1 MAAAEIELPMFPLGM
16 VLFPTQLL
24 PLHVFEPRYR
34 QMTVDL
40 LAGDGRF
47 GVVLIE
53 RGNEVGGGD
62 TRSDFGCVAQL
73 VQAQQTP
80 DGRFALMAIG
90 VERLRVTR
98 WLPDEPYP
106 RALVQIVDDAE
117 SVLSPD
123 DLESRYRASVGKLR
137 RVLALAAEVGEPAP
151 ASTIDFSEDA
161 RTGSL
166 QLCAAVPLGPFDRQ
180 RLLAASGA
188 DERLDLLDAYLA
200 DTRSDYEARIAMGP
214 PTEPDG

>member
-1 MAAAEIELPMFPLGM
+1 MAATEIELPMFPLGM

-24 PLHVFEPRYR
+24 PLHVFESRYR
-34 QMTVDL
+34 QMTRDL

-80 DGRFALMAIG
+80 DGRVALMAIG

-106 RALVQIVDDAE
+106 RALVQIVDDTE
-117 SVLSPD
+117 SALSPE
-123 DLESRYRASVGKLR
+123 DLENRYRASMAMLR
-137 RVLALAAEVGEPAP
+137 RVLAVAAEIGEPAP
-151 ASTIDFSEDA
+151 ASTIEFLDDP

-166 QLCAAVPLGPFDRQ
+166 QLCAAVPVGPFDRQ

-188 DERLDLLDAYLA
+188 DERLDLLDLYLA

>member
-1 MAAAEIELPMFPLGM
+1 MPPSEVELPMFPLGM

-34 QMTVDL
+34 QMTRDL
-40 LAGDGRF
+40 LEGDGRF

-53 RGNEVGGGD
+53 RGSEVGGGD

-73 VQAQQTP
+73 VQAQQSA

-90 VERLRVTR
+90 VERLRVR
-98 WLPDEPYP
+98 SWLPDDPYP
-106 RALVQIVDDAE
+106 RALVELVEDAE
-117 SVLSPD
+117 SAMALPELD
-123 DLESRYRASVGKLR
+123 ARYRASTAMLR
-137 RVLALAAEVGEPAP
+137 RVLALAAELGQPAP
-151 ASTIDFSEDA
+151 ASTIEFSDDA

-166 QLCAAVPLGPFDRQ
+166 QLCAAAPLGPFDRQ

-188 DERLDLLDAYLA
+188 DERLDLLEAYLVETQA
-200 DTRSDYEARIAMGP
+200 FYEARIAMGP
-214 PTEPDG
+214 PPEQDG

>member
-1 MAAAEIELPMFPLGM
+1 
-16 VLFPTQLL
+16 LFPTQLL

-34 QMTVDL
+34 QMTRDL

-106 RALVQIVDDAE
+106 RALVQIVDDTE
-117 SVLSPD
+117 SALSPE
-123 DLESRYRASVGKLR
+123 DLENRYRASMAMLR
-137 RVLALAAEVGEPAP
+137 RVLALAAEIGEPAP
-151 ASTIDFSEDA
+151 ASTIEFLDDP

-166 QLCAAVPLGPFDRQ
+166 QLCAAVPVGPFDRQ

-188 DERLDLLDAYLA
+188 DERLDLLDLYLA

>member
-34 QMTVDL
+34 QMTRDL

-90 VERLRVTR
+90 VERLRVNR

-106 RALVQIVDDAE
+106 RALVEIVDDTE
-117 SVLSPD
+117 SALSPE
-123 DLESRYRASVGKLR
+123 DLESRYRASMAMLR
-137 RVLALAAEVGEPAP
+137 RVLALAAEVGEPAL
-151 ASTIDFSEDA
+151 ASTIEFSEDP

-166 QLCAAVPLGPFDRQ
+166 QLCAAVPVGPFDRQ

-188 DERLDLLDAYLA
+188 DERLDLLDLYLA

>member
-1 MAAAEIELPMFPLGM
+1 MTAEQVELPMFPLGT

-34 QMTVDL
+34 QMTRDL

-62 TRSDFGCVAQL
+62 TRTDFGCVAQL

-90 VERLRVTR
+90 VQRLRVAE
-98 WLPDEPYP
+98 WLPDDPYP
-106 RALVQIVDDAE
+106 RARVLLVEDDE
-117 SVLSPD
+117 SSTAP
-123 DLESRYRASVGKLR
+123 EAIEARYRTTTALLR
-137 RVLALAAEVGEPAP
+137 RVLALAAEVGQPAP
-151 ASTIDFSEDA
+151 ASTIEFADDP
-161 RTGSL
+161 RTGSI
-166 QLCAAVPLGPFDRQ
+166 QLCAAAPLGPFDRQ
-180 RLLAASGA
+180 QLLAASGV
-188 DERLDLLDAYLA
+188 DERLDLLDGFL
-200 DTRSDYEARIAMGP
+200 TETQSLYEARIAMGP
-214 PTEPDG
+214 PTGPDE

>member
-1 MAAAEIELPMFPLGM
+1 MPPSEVELPMFPLGM

-34 QMTVDL
+34 EMTSDL

-53 RGNEVGGGD
+53 RGSEVGGGD

-73 VQAQQTP
+73 VQAQQAA

-90 VERLRVTR
+90 VERLRVLE
-98 WLPDEPYP
+98 WLPDDPYP
-106 RALVQIVDDAE
+106 RARVQLIEDAD
-117 SVLSPD
+117 SAMSGPALD
-123 DLESRYRASVGKLR
+123 ARYRTSTAMLR
-137 RVLALAAEVGEPAP
+137 RVLALAAEVGQPAP
-151 ASTIDFSEDA
+151 ASTIEFSEDP

-166 QLCAAVPLGPFDRQ
+166 QLCAAAPLGPFDRQ
-180 RLLAASGA
+180 LLLAASGA
-188 DERLDLLDAYLA
+188 DERLDLLDAYLVE
-200 DTRSDYEARIAMGP
+200 TQSFYEARIAMGP
-214 PTEPDG
+214 PPEPDG

>member
-1 MAAAEIELPMFPLGM
+1 MASAEIEIPMFPLGI

-34 QMTVDL
+34 AMTRDL

-73 VQAQQTP
+73 VQAQQAP

-106 RALVQIVDDAE
+106 RALVQVVEDAE
-117 SVLSPD
+117 SALSPD
-123 DLESRYRASVGKLR
+123 DLESRYRSSTGMLR

-151 ASTIDFSEDA
+151 ASTIEFSDDP

-200 DTRSDYEARIAMGP
+200 EARSDYEARIAMGP

>member
-1 MAAAEIELPMFPLGM
+1 MDSSPIELPMFPLGM

-34 QMTVDL
+34 LMTRDI

-53 RGNEVGGGD
+53 RGSEVGGGD

-73 VQAQQTP
+73 VQAQQAA
-80 DGRFALMAIG
+80 DGRYALMAIG
-90 VERLRVTR
+90 VERLRVHE
-98 WLPDEPYP
+98 WLPDDPYP
-106 RALVQIVDDAE
+106 RA
-117 SVLSPD
+117 SVELITDTPSGLTTEELD
-123 DLESRYRASVGKLR
+123 ERFHASTAKLR
-137 RVLALAAEVGEPAP
+137 RVLALAAELGQPAA
-151 ASTIDFSEDA
+151 ASTIEFSDDP

-166 QLCAAVPLGPFDRQ
+166 QLCAAAPLGPFDRQ

-188 DERLDLLDAYLA
+188 DERLDLLDAYLVE
-200 DTRSDYEARIAMGP
+200 TQTFYEARIAMGP
-214 PTEPDG
+214 PPESDG

>member
-1 MAAAEIELPMFPLGM
+1 MASAEVELPMFPLGT

-34 QMTVDL
+34 QMTEDL

-73 VQAQQTP
+73 VQAQQSP

-90 VERLRVTR
+90 VERLRVAR

-106 RALVQIVDDAE
+106 RALVHVVEDEE
-117 SVLSPD
+117 SALSPD
-123 DLESRYRASVGKLR
+123 DLESRYRSSTGMLR

-151 ASTIDFSEDA
+151 ASTIEFSDDP

-188 DERLDLLDAYLA
+188 DERLDLLDVYLA
-200 DTRSDYEARIAMGP
+200 EARSDYEARIAMGP

>member
-1 MAAAEIELPMFPLGM
+1 MASADIELPMFPLAI

-24 PLHVFEPRYR
+24 PLHVHEPRYR
-34 QMTVDL
+34 QMTRDL

-62 TRSDFGCVAQL
+62 TRTDFGCVAQL

-90 VERLRVTR
+90 VERLRVTQ

-106 RALVQIVDDAE
+106 RALVQLVEDAE
-117 SVLSPD
+117 STYAPD
-123 DLESRYRASVGKLR
+123 DLETRYRGSMATLR
-137 RVLALAAEVGEPAP
+137 RVLAMAAEIGEPAP
-151 ASTIDFSEDA
+151 ASTIEFSDDP

-188 DERLDLLDAYLA
+188 DERLDLLDVYLA
-200 DTRSDYEARIAMGP
+200 ETQSDYEARIAMGP
-214 PTEPDG
+214 PTDPDG

>member
-1 MAAAEIELPMFPLGM
+1 MTSSDIELPMFPLGT

-34 QMTVDL
+34 QMTHDL

-62 TRSDFGCVAQL
+62 TRTDFGCVAQL
-73 VQAQQTP
+73 VQAQQSP

-90 VERLRVTR
+90 VERLRVLE
-98 WLPDEPYP
+98 WLPDDPYP
-106 RALVQIVDDAE
+106 RARVQLVEDDE
-117 SVLSPD
+117 SATPPD
-123 DLESRYRASVGKLR
+123 ELEARFRATMASLR
-137 RVLALAAEVGEPAP
+137 RVLALAAEVGQPAP
-151 ASTIDFSEDA
+151 ASTTEFSDDP
-161 RTGSL
+161 RTGSI
-166 QLCAAVPLGPFDRQ
+166 QLCASAPLGPFDRQ
-180 RLLAASGA
+180 RLLAAAGA
-188 DERLDLLDAYLA
+188 AERLDLLDAMLA
-200 DTRSDYEARIAMGP
+200 ELQSLYEARIAMGP

>member
-34 QMTVDL
+34 QMTRDL

-106 RALVQIVDDAE
+106 RALVQIVDDTE
-117 SVLSPD
+117 SALSPE
-123 DLESRYRASVGKLR
+123 DLESRYRASMAMLR
-137 RVLALAAEVGEPAP
+137 RVLALAAEVGEPAL
-151 ASTIDFSEDA
+151 ASTIEFSEDP

-166 QLCAAVPLGPFDRQ
+166 QLCAAVPVGPFDRQ

-188 DERLDLLDAYLA
+188 DERLDLLDLYLA

>member
-1 MAAAEIELPMFPLGM
+1 MDSSPIELPMFPLGM

-34 QMTVDL
+34 QMTRDI

-53 RGNEVGGGD
+53 RGSEVGGGD

-73 VQAQQTP
+73 VQAQQAA
-80 DGRFALMAIG
+80 DGRYALMAIG
-90 VERLRVTR
+90 VERLRVHE
-98 WLPDEPYP
+98 WLPDDPYP
-106 RALVQIVDDAE
+106 RA
-117 SVLSPD
+117 SVELITDTPSGLTTEELD
-123 DLESRYRASVGKLR
+123 ERFHASTAKLR
-137 RVLALAAEVGEPAP
+137 RVLAMAAELGQPAA
-151 ASTIDFSEDA
+151 ASTIEFSDDP

-166 QLCAAVPLGPFDRQ
+166 QLCAAAPLGPFDRQ

-188 DERLDLLDAYLA
+188 DERLDLLDAYLGE
-200 DTRSDYEARIAMGP
+200 TQSFYEARIAMGP
-214 PTEPDG
+214 PPESDG

>member
-1 MAAAEIELPMFPLGM
+1 MAATEIELPMFPLGM

-34 QMTVDL
+34 QMTRDL

-106 RALVQIVDDAE
+106 RALVQIVDDTE
-117 SVLSPD
+117 SALSPE
-123 DLESRYRASVGKLR
+123 DLENRYRASMAMLR
-137 RVLALAAEVGEPAP
+137 RVLALAAEIGEPAP
-151 ASTIDFSEDA
+151 ASTIEFLDDP

-166 QLCAAVPLGPFDRQ
+166 QLCAAVPVGPFDRQ

-188 DERLDLLDAYLA
+188 DERLDLLDLYLA

>member
-1 MAAAEIELPMFPLGM
+1 MASAEIEIPMFPLGI

-34 QMTVDL
+34 EMTRDL

-73 VQAQQTP
+73 VQAQQAP

-98 WLPDEPYP
+98 WLPDAPYP
-106 RALVQIVDDAE
+106 RALVQVVEDAE
-117 SVLSPD
+117 SAMSPG
-123 DLESRYRASVGKLR
+123 DLESRFRASTAMLR

-151 ASTIDFSEDA
+151 ASTIEFSDDP

-188 DERLDLLDAYLA
+188 DERLDLLDVYLA
-200 DTRSDYEARIAMGP
+200 DTRSEYEARIAMGP

>member
-1 MAAAEIELPMFPLGM
+1 MAPPDIELPMFPLGM

-34 QMTVDL
+34 QMTHDL

-73 VQAQQTP
+73 VQAQQSP

-90 VERLRVTR
+90 VERLRVTA
-98 WLPDEPYP
+98 WLPDDPYP
-106 RALVQIVDDAE
+106 RAMVQLVDDGE
-117 SVLSPD
+117 SALPPEEV
-123 DLESRYRASVGKLR
+123 EARYRSSTALLR
-137 RVLALAAEVGEPAP
+137 RVLALAAEVGYPAP
-151 ASTIDFSEDA
+151 ASTIEFSDDP
-161 RTGSL
+161 RTGSI
-166 QLCAAVPLGPFDRQ
+166 QLCAAAPLGPFDRQ
-180 RLLAASGA
+180 RLLAARGC
-188 DERLDLLDAYLA
+188 DERLELLDAYLA
-200 DTRSDYEARIAMGP
+200 ETQSVYEARIAMGP

>member
-1 MAAAEIELPMFPLGM
+1 MASAEIELPMFPLGI

-34 QMTVDL
+34 QMTRDL

-73 VQAQQTP
+73 VQAQQSP

-90 VERLRVTR
+90 VERLRVNQ

-106 RALVQIVDDAE
+106 RAVVQLVEDVE
-117 SVLSPD
+117 SGFSPD
-123 DLESRYRASVGKLR
+123 ELQTRYRASTAMLR
-137 RVLALAAEVGEPAP
+137 RVLALAAEVGQPAP
-151 ASTIDFSEDA
+151 ASTIEFSDDP

-166 QLCAAVPLGPFDRQ
+166 QLCAAAPLGPFDRQ
-180 RLLAASGA
+180 HLLAASGS
-188 DERLDLLDAYLA
+188 DERLDLLDAYLV
-200 DTRSDYEARIAMGP
+200 DTKSMYEARIAMGP
-214 PTEPDG
+214 PAEPDG